1 MELPH
6 PCISPLELGSGV
18 LLNQCMH
25 ACNACGA
32 SPFLCN
38 YLITRCDVI
47 LTLGH
52 ISRWNTVKIET
63 LKSGENWLSNLLK
76 GARSSISKRKASGW
90 TDVHIV
96 HMSLLSEATGR
107 LATSMK
113 RIRDGDLAMGHARKP
128 QEDQC
133 FLINNHFD
141 RYSAITSASHH
152 ASIEFFG
159 PLVLRRKICAL
170 CGHGDFRDIQVASG
184 RWQLPVNLRPVQ
196 WGARLLQHATVQLW
210 ATHFK
215 HL

>member
-6 PCISPLELGSGV
+6 PCISPLEFSSGA

-32 SPFLCN
+32 SCPFSLQ
-38 YLITRCDVI
+38 LPHHEVRRDLDVGSY
-47 LTLGH
+47 LTLKY
-52 ISRWNTVKIET
+52 I
-63 LKSGENWLSNLLK
+63 ENWLSNLLK

-96 HMSLLSEATGR
+96 HMSLLSEVTGR